1 MKRMALFVV
10 AVLAVCIAV
19 CAQKSG
25 NSGGKKVLVAYFSAT
40 GTTEKV
46 ARQLAE
52 ATGGVLCEI
61 RPVKEYTSAD
71 LDWRNKSSRS
81 SVEMADS
88 KSRPAFSAD
97 LDNPAGYDTVYIGFP
112 IWWNLAPRI
121 INTFME
127 SYDFTGKT
135 LIPFATSGG
144 SGISNAG
151 KDLRKTYPDMKW
163 QEGKLLNGATEEEI
177 KEWIKNK

>member
-61 RPVKEYTSAD
+61 RPVKEYTSGD

-97 LDNPAGYDTVYIGFP
+97 LDNPAGYDTV
-112 IWWNLAPRI
+112 
-121 INTFME
+121 ME

-163 QEGKLLNGATEEEI
+163 QEGKLLNGSTEEEI